1 MDTEAFKTLAMAN
14 GDPHFSF
21 DNVQFSTAPLV
32 FDEDSTTSTTSTAL
46 AFDPSAPGTQLPG

>member
-1 MDTEAFKTLAMAN
+1 MAN

-32 FDEDSTTSTTSTAL
+32 FDEDSTTSTAL